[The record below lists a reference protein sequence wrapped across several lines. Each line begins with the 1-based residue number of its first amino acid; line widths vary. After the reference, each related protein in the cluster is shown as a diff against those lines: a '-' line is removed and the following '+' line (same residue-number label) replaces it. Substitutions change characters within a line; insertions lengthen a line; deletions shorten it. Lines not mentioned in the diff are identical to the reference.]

1 MQDLIHARRR
11 DLRTRQHHRN
21 DRDHHKGHDD
31 HRRIAR
37 KSDHVADLHMSGVD
51 ALGAEPL
58 DHDRDA
64 VHDERHNRPHERHGT
79 VDEQLRVHERGA
91 RGIEALLLMPLAVE
105 GADDRQTGQD
115 LAADEVDIVHALL
128 HGAKLR
134 HGDLHQHAHE
144 QQHRR
149 DSQRDDPAEA
159 GLCARDH
166 DDAAE
171 PDDRRVE
178 HDAHEHHA
186 HRLDLRDI
194 VRAARDERG
203 RGELV
208 HLGR

>member
-1 MQDLIHARRR
+1 ML
-11 DLRTRQHHRN
+11 
-21 DRDHHKGHDD
+21 
-31 HRRIAR
+31 
-37 KSDHVADLHMSGVD
+37 
-51 ALGAEPL
+51 
-58 DHDRDA
+58 
-64 VHDERHNRPHERHGT
+64 
-79 VDEQLRVHERGA
+79 
-91 RGIEALLLMPLAVE
+91 LAVE

-115 LAADEVDIVHALL
+115 LAADKVDIIHTLL

-149 DSQRDDPAEA
+149 DSQRDDPAEP

-171 PDDRRVE
+171 PDDRRIE
-178 HDAHEHHA
+178 HDAHEHHT

-203 RGELV
+203 CGELI
-208 HLGR
+208 HLSR